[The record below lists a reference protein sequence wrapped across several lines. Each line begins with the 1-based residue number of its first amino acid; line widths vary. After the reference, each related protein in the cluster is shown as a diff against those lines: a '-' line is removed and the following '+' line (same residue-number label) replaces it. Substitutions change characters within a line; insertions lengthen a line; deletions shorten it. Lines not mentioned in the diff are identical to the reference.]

1 MGECGQCLLA
11 GEQATPHGGGTLEH
25 WSGYSEQNQQNRSG
39 GQEVSGLETDLA
51 TSTSVQADAE
61 SATRRAV
68 SIKKADQRYN

>member
-1 MGECGQCLLA
+1 MFPG
-11 GEQATPHGGGTLEH
+11 GEQGALHGRGTLEH

-61 SATRRAV
+61 SATRQAV
-68 SIKKADQRYN
+68 SIRKAGQRYN